1 MNDRNFRND
10 VDASLTTATTIL
22 NSVDARDL
30 QPGEQACLAL
40 AEAAVAIGYSLR
52 RLAELAE
59 DEADERRKA
68 R

>member
-1 MNDRNFRND
+1 MSEGNFRND

-22 NSVDARDL
+22 NSVDAREL
-30 QPGEQACLAL
+30 PPGERASLAL

-59 DEADERRKA
+59 EEADERRKA